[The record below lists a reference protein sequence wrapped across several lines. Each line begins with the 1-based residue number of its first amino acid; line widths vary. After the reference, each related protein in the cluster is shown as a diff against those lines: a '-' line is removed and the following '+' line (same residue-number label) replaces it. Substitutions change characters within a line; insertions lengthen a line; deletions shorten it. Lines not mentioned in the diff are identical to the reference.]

1 MRRVVEASRWPSR
14 YWACRTWPWLTRA
27 VATELLGAVP
37 PSGVVAAEWRDVL
50 AAVALGWS
58 LAEQERERAEIQF
71 GIEANDPPEGLRAG
85 LLASVES

>member
-1 MRRVVEASRWPSR
+1 
-14 YWACRTWPWLTRA
+14 